1 MSTIS
6 NEEKAVAKNCLN
18 IIQQQAAILNKMGA
32 DVSEIFENTRDVDRW
47 VEIESAQGH
56 EIFDIEPS
64 ISIHSGAA
72 Q

>member
-1 MSTIS
+1 MT
-6 NEEKAVAKNCLN
+6 NEEKQAAQNCIN

-32 DVSEIFENTRDVDRW
+32 DVSEIFENTRDVNRW
-47 VEIESAQGH
+47 VEIESAEGH

-64 ISIHSGAA
+64 ISIHSGEA